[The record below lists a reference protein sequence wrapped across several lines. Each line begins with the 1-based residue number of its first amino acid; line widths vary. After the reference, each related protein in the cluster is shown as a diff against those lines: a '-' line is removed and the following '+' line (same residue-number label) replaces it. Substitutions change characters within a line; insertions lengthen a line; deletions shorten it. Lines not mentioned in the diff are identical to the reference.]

1 MIEAD
6 HLRKEYP
13 NGVLAVRDL
22 SLTVKPGEIFAMLG
36 ANGAGKTTTLMLL
49 LGFTEPT
56 RGRAR
61 IAGHDVV
68 KEPLEAKKYVAYVS
82 ENVQLYGNLSA
93 RQNLEFF
100 TRLSGKRLA
109 DDDLLAA
116 VRRVGLEDEA
126 FRRRVKTFSKG
137 MRQRLGIA
145 IAILRD
151 TPAIL
156 LDEPTSGLDP
166 KGGVE
171 FLALLDALRAEGKAI
186 WMTTHDIFRAKE
198 IADRVGLMVKG
209 DLVTEMTH
217 KEMEEEDLERLYIEY
232 VERAEPGVEGD

>member
-6 HLRKEYP
+6 RLRKEYP
-13 NGVLAVRDL
+13 GGVIAVEDL
-22 SLTVKPGEIFAMLG
+22 TLTVNEGEVFAMLG
-36 ANGAGKTTTLMLL
+36 ANGAGKTTTLMML

-56 RGRAR
+56 SGQAR

-68 KEPLEAKKYVAYVS
+68 KKPLDAKKHVAYVS

-100 TRLSGKRLA
+100 TRLSGQRLG
-109 DDDLLAA
+109 DDELLAT
-116 VRRVGLEDEA
+116 VRRVGLPEEA

-166 KGGVE
+166 KGGME
-171 FLALLDALRAEGKAI
+171 FLSLLDELRREGKAI

-198 IADRVGLMVKG
+198 IADRVGLMVQG
-209 DLVTEMTH
+209 NLVTTLTHEEMA
-217 KEMEEEDLERLYIEY
+217 KEDMEKLYIEY
-232 VERAEPGVEGD
+232 VERANG